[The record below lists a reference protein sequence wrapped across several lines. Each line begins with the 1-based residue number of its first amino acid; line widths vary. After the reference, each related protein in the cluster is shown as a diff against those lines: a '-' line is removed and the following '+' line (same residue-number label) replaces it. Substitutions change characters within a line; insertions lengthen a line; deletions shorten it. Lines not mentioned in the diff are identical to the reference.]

1 MNLNE
6 ESRTRIGVAVMI
18 AISMSIIAILG
29 YSLAKD
35 RTVTYDC
42 SKKKHDLEVIASI
55 ANATG
60 KLPDGRTLATG
71 EKATVNPDMCKVTFT
86 KPESVQLN
94 AKRVQG
100 TDSDLQ
106 TTLNPQK

>member
-29 YSLAKD
+29 YSLARD
-35 RTVTYDC
+35 RSVTYDC
-42 SKKKHDLEVIASI
+42 SKKKHDLEVVASI

-86 KPESVQLN
+86 KPQTSQLS
-94 AKRVQG
+94 AKRFQG